1 MLVPHDAAAEPFLE
15 AKEALAV
22 GLQEPIFWQA
32 RHPGDGAGDVVACD
46 RCPGLAA
53 CARARQ
59 VDRRERLVRQAP
71 VANVPRGELRGRV
84 QRLGKEPHAMMLLVL
99 RGRSAEDPR
108 RVRRRRL
115 AHQHRNEAPLQ
126 RRIRLDVLL
135 ELVVRGGADAGKLAA
150 RERRLQLIGRILR
163 SLAGGSGADQHV
175 KLVDEDDE
183 AAVGALHLV
192 LDPDQAFAE
201 RAAQLRSGHQ
211 ATHVELEENAVAAE
225 HAQREA
231 FDDGGLANPGL
242 ADEHRIVRP
251 ALAEDVEELLGL
263 ALAAHCGI
271 ELSFDRQGGEV
282 ARMGG
287 EERLFAR
294 VQRPWRRRARGSRF
308 GRGFAFRAPV
318 DFRGRGQGSDGDLR
332 SGRLRGLPGH
342 HRGLGRLRG
351 GDGDVPAP
359 RDRARQIAER
369 GGPQGGR
376 RPGGAFQQ

>member
-1 MLVPHDAAAEPFLE
+1 MRRSSHSRRELSARRSCAICATSPRASGAKTSFSSSLPHSSGGKAVRACSRARDACAGSASSRASSLAAPAGWAKPIGRWLSPAKADAPRLLVRMTAAPEKSIRRPRPSVSCPSSRTWSSSCRTARCAFSASSRSTTQAGLRRTASVSRPPSPYPTYPGGAPTSRAAECASE
-15 AKEALAV
+15 YS
-22 GLQEPIFWQA
+22 
-32 RHPGDGAGDVVACD
+32 D
-46 RCPGLAA
+46 RSTRTRAPSKSSSA

-115 AHQHRNEAPLQ
+115 AHQHRNEAPFQ
-126 RRIRLDVLL
+126 RRIRLEVLL
-135 ELVVRGGADAGKLAA
+135 ELVVRRGADAGKLAA

-242 ADEHRIVRP
+242 AD
-251 ALAEDVEELLGL
+251 
-263 ALAAHCGI
+263 
-271 ELSFDRQGGEV
+271 
-282 ARMGG
+282 
-287 EERLFAR
+287 
-294 VQRPWRRRARGSRF
+294 
-308 GRGFAFRAPV
+308 
-318 DFRGRGQGSDGDLR
+318 
-332 SGRLRGLPGH
+332 
-342 HRGLGRLRG
+342 
-351 GDGDVPAP
+351 
-359 RDRARQIAER
+359 
-369 GGPQGGR
+369 
-376 RPGGAFQQ
+376 